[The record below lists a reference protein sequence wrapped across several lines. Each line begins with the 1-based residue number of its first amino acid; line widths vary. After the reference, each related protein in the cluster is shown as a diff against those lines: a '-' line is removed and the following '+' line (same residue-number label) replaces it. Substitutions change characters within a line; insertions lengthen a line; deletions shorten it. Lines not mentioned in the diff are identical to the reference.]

1 MLDPTDVGVLNQTV
15 LSAQA
20 LMNRA
25 PEAARQASSL
35 VEAAAVAARPLLY
48 SCLTAPPEGSETT
61 ATGADADADADA
73 GANTPATSESIS
85 SHVTLGS
92 GHPMPRLGFGTC
104 WIAGGEDVYRATR
117 EALRA
122 GYRHIDGTVSHP
134 QFRPK
139 LERSDDP
146 SLIQHRRRI
155 SAAAAAPEHQPAAP
169 SIFPSS
175 SFSSPWLP

>member
-1 MLDPTDVGVLNQTV
+1 MRYHPPSTSRPPPDHHCQPPTAYHPTITTHHLQGTSLLDPTDVGVLNQTV

-48 SCLTAPPEGSETT
+48 SCLTAPTEGSETF
-61 ATGADADADADA
+61 AIGADADTDADT
-73 GANTPATSESIS
+73 NTPATSESMS

-92 GHPMPRLGFGTC
+92 GHSMPRLGFGTC

-117 EALRA
+117 AALRA
-122 GYRHIDGTVSHP
+122 GYRHIDGEPRLV
-134 QFRPK
+134 
-139 LERSDDP
+139 
-146 SLIQHRRRI
+146 
-155 SAAAAAPEHQPAAP
+155 
-169 SIFPSS
+169 
-175 SFSSPWLP
+175 